1 MATKISF
8 NINTKELS
16 VIVSLCNQLSPKRNE
31 VELFTFTKID
41 IQNGSL
47 KLSATN
53 GTVFYSSSLN
63 LAGEIETPFS
73 FLIKTDALSN
83 IINLMNDENLDLS
96 VDIDKLTLVVKGSK
110 SKNQLR
116 IMVDGVNDYILPQS
130 SNDKVEVRTQVKVSD
145 LVEANKAAFISV
157 GLPKNLFQSEFHNIC
172 YTVVPEEKKLL
183 VVSTDR
189 FRITKNTLDVDYMF
203 VADKIESE
211 GRHNYLINPTSLK
224 LLSSSL
230 DPKQELVEIAF
241 EDEMVYFTV
250 GKSTM
255 ISSRYGSGTYAD
267 YERIIPQSF
276 ACSMSLSTSE
286 ITTALKQVLWC
297 VRNDISKS
305 VNLSVDSPN
314 KVITFST
321 RNSDGDMAQYEVSV
335 EDYEGSEETWS
346 QSFNADFLLD
356 YLNILKTDNFL
367 WESNPSK
374 PAVLSPKDSKN
385 KQFYLCS
392 SLK

>member
-1 MATKISF
+1 MG
-8 NINTKELS
+8 
-16 VIVSLCNQLSPKRNE
+16 
-31 VELFTFTKID
+31 ID
-41 IQNGSL
+41 I
-47 KLSATN
+47 
-53 GTVFYSSSLN
+53 
-63 LAGEIETPFS
+63 E
-73 FLIKTDALSN
+73 
-83 IINLMNDENLDLS
+83 NDFEP
-96 VDIDKLTLVVKGSK
+96 
-110 SKNQLR
+110 R
-116 IMVDGVNDYILPQS
+116 YI
-130 SNDKVEVRTQVKVSD
+130 
-145 LVEANKAAFISV
+145 
-157 GLPKNLFQSEFHNIC
+157 
-172 YTVVPEEKKLL
+172 VPEEKKLL